1 VVLLDFWAHWCGPCR
16 YTFPKLIRWHEQ
28 YKNKG
33 LVILGLTD
41 YFGHGEGRT
50 MTQAEELDY
59 LRKFKKLNKLPYG
72 FVVADSKVND
82 INYGVTAIP
91 SSFLIDRRGNL
102 RFIASNASEP
112 ELSRLEMMIPKLLNE
127 PAENKTETAA
137 SVKN

>member
-1 VVLLDFWAHWCGPCR
+1 
-16 YTFPKLIRWHEQ
+16 
-28 YKNKG
+28 
-33 LVILGLTD
+33 
-41 YFGHGEGRT
+41 
-50 MTQAEELDY
+50 
-59 LRKFKKLNKLPYG
+59 
-72 FVVADSKVND
+72 VND